1 MFVLGEKT
9 VNQRKHEIVC
19 THSSRW
25 TDKAVKAF
33 YHTTQWYN
41 QKSLQ
46 WDYVAEAVTD
56 KKFVESLK

>member
-1 MFVLGEKT
+1 MRSFV
-9 VNQRKHEIVC
+9 HIIV
-19 THSSRW
+19 HA

-46 WDYVAEAVTD
+46 WDYMAEAATD